1 MSSEWPPERSPEPA
15 DGNGTVDLLGLV
27 AVTRLAGFERAAAAA
42 SLTAEFADK
51 MLLAN
56 FAVRSF
62 ERFTQARDRLTALGA
77 DPDAA
82 MRPFLA
88 AVESFHQRTV
98 PADALEALAK
108 AYITVGIIADFFRE
122 LAAGLADRDAVD
134 PVLAD
139 IGQVAGGGPA
149 GPGEPDTA
157 MADRIRAAA
166 AADPRAAQRLTLW
179 TRRVLGEA
187 LAKAVQVVAARQS
200 LADLLPVEAAEETG
214 EPGEPD
220 RHQVERVF
228 RRLSE
233 RHAERMIEL
242 GLRGR

>member
-122 LAAGLADRDAVD
+122 LAAGLADRDAVG
-134 PVLAD
+134 PVLAEVLAD
-139 IGQVAGGGPA
+139 IGQGAGGGS
-149 GPGEPDTA
+149 DTA
-157 MADRIRAAA
+157 MADRVRAAA
-166 AADPRAAQRLTLW
+166 AADPRVAQRLALW
-179 TRRVLGEA
+179 TRRLLGEA